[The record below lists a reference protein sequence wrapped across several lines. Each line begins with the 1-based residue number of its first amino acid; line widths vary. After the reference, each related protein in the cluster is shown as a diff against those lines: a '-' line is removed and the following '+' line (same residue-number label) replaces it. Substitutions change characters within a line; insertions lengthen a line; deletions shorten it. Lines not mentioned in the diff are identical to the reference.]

1 MSYRGVAL
9 AIGLSVGSAG
19 LAAGCA
25 WRAERLASQATWLL
39 ARGVAEASEYTDT
52 FDGRHIDQELVTF
65 QQRRAVLERAH
76 RWQRGSIALVLAAAL
91 AIIAGYAAY
100 LLVRLQEQRL
110 LNPEDGAPASRTA
123 LQVR

>member
-1 MSYRGVAL
+1 MGYRGVAL

-52 FDGRHIDQELVTF
+52 FDGRHIDRELVTF

-76 RWQRGSIALVLAAAL
+76 QWQRGSIALAMAAAL
-91 AIIAGYAAY
+91 AIVASYLFY
-100 LLVRLQEQRL
+100 LLARLDQQRL
-110 LNPEDGAPASRTA
+110 PDEGAHTA